1 MVFQHF
7 SLFDSLT
14 VAENLIL
21 GLDENISF
29 SKLKE
34 QVESISLK
42 YELPLDYDAPI
53 TNLSAGEKQRVEIV
67 KLFSSVLSRDN
78 NGDFWLITPVEMCR
92 IKVED
97 APFIAVELTLTEPGP
112 KQSIKF
118 RTNVDDWIV
127 LDKNHPIRLDINKK
141 TNLWKPY
148 ISLRK
153 GIEAKLTRAV
163 YYELIEVGV
172 EEIINNQRAFGV
184 WSKGHFFALSHI

>member
-1 MVFQHF
+1 MSKTFP
-7 SLFDSLT
+7 SLNKLLEDITQNLT
-14 VAENLIL
+14 SITGIGKKPVKSIRTDIDLSINLD
-21 GLDENISF
+21 GKWYYFGS
-29 SKLKE
+29 
-34 QVESISLK
+34 
-42 YELPLDYDAPI
+42 PI
-53 TNLSAGEKQRVEIV
+53 QRVEIV